1 MLSAESIKA
10 FLAAVVVPVL
20 SGAAATWLIV
30 HVHFLAL
37 FHVGASTIAGM
48 IAQVA
53 VFGITAAL
61 GWLTAHHV
69 LSGHYT
75 PLAKAQARR

>member
-1 MLSAESIKA
+1 MAETIKA
-10 FLAAVVVPVL
+10 WLAAVVVPVV
-20 SGAAATWLIV
+20 SGAAATWLVV

-37 FHVGASTIAGM
+37 FHLGASTIASVVS
-48 IAQVA
+48 QVA

-69 LSGHYT
+69 LSGHYA
-75 PLAKAQARR
+75 PAAKAKV